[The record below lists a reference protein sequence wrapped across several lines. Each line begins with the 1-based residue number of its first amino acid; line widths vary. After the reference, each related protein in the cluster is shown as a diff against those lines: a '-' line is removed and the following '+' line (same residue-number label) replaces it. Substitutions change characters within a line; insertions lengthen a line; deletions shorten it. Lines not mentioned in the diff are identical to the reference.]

1 MAFDTQITDLVGG
14 TIDQTACDQWAADA
28 CKEIIHQLPTK
39 LKAKCSTISII
50 NATNG
55 TTLDLDGIGD
65 VLSITR
71 LSADS
76 GGYYIPCRE
85 VPAMYGDLTN
95 DSTSLDYYANETDP
109 AYYITS
115 NSSDAS
121 TLFVKPTPTD
131 AQPANAYHITYP
143 TVDVSAVSV
152 IANFPDEA
160 EYLVVLYVSIKQ
172 LHQYMN
178 SKRSDLPSDLVVPVL
193 ETVSESLPTWS
204 APDDFVTPVK
214 PAVPSLSA
222 QSVTITGT
230 APTFTKP
237 TRAAQTTF
245 KAFYEDTT
253 GANPFGDNDPG
264 ALSIAAVYPPIPS
277 LTTITFSSVD
287 SDIDAYLPTY
297 TTSTITVGG
306 VYGANTPPTFSKPAV
321 APDFSQV
328 NTYIDTDEDI
338 ELASAKLQE
347 ISVQL
352 SKYQADIQNEQI
364 EFNKENVAYQANIQE
379 AMQEL
384 QVANQVKIAEA
395 QGGLQLAM
403 SNENRSQQRV
413 FQNAIND
420 MKVIFDNNSQTIQKF
435 QSEVQTY
442 QINVNKEVQEY
453 GQKLSRYNTEL
464 NTVYTSW
471 AKIESD
477 NISGYQ
483 ADIQNELNR
492 FNDENVEYQ
501 AKFQKDIQDAGLSDT
516 NEGRKLQKYQSEVGT
531 YGSELN
537 ANVQTFTQALTKNRA
552 SFDTSMQKYTSE
564 LQKASSLNASSL
576 QKFQAETADYSAK
589 LQKQGIDYQWY
600 QGQYAAL
607 KADYQQGLQQL
618 IGGGSP
624 AQQQGR

>member
-264 ALSIAAVYPPIPS
+264 ALSITAVDPPIPS

-618 IGGGSP
+618 IGGGGTPPS
-624 AQQQGR
+624 Q